1 MSLYQK
7 IRPPDFDQI
16 VGNTVTVKALR
27 GWCRNAPA
35 DRNHAL
41 LFEGPVG
48 CGKTTLARIVAG
60 VIGADAMSLQEKN
73 AANTRG
79 IDTVREIVNSIA
91 IKAISGKPKV
101 IIFDESHQL
110 TNAAQEGLLKDLED
124 YPDDVYFIFC
134 TTAPE
139 NLTRAIRSR
148 CTRFPVQAL
157 VEREIHGLLQT
168 VCARP
173 DVRFDVSNDILKAI
187 AHMSNGLPR
196 NAVVTLEKC
205 MLLDDELDMFDSI
218 VAGTDADPHIFELC
232 KILIQAPELR
242 KERWQDAVKQTYIL
256 SGESES
262 IRRAIITFI
271 GRKME
276 KCPKREIMDDYA
288 WLVRKFSYSTLYHGK
303 SMLATLVYEACIGG
317 SNA

>member
-7 IRPPDFDQI
+7 IRPSVFDQI
-16 VGNTVTVKALR
+16 VGNAVTVKALR
-27 GWCRNAPA
+27 GWCRNTPA

-48 CGKTTLARIVAG
+48 CGKTTLGRIIAT
-60 VIGADAMSLQEKN
+60 VIGADAMSLIEKN

-124 YPDDVYFIFC
+124 YPEDVYFIFC

-148 CTRFPVQAL
+148 CTRFTVKPL
-157 VEREIHGLLQT
+157 IEREMLTYLQT

-173 DVRFDVSNDILKAI
+173 DVQFEVSDDILKAI
-187 AHMSNGLPR
+187 AHTCGGLPR

-218 VAGTDADPHIFELC
+218 VAGTDADPDIFALC
-232 KILIQAPELR
+232 KFLVLAPELR
-242 KERWQDAVKQTYIL
+242 RDKWQEAVRQLYAM
-256 SGESES
+256 SGDQEK

-276 KCPKREIMDDYA
+276 KCSKKEIMDDYT

-303 SMLATLVYEACIGG
+303 TCLATLIYEACTGKF
-317 SNA
+317 